1 MRLGEIL
8 NPALAAAVAE
18 LGHGDLFMVVDAGF
32 PIPRSTCRVD
42 LAVDAGI
49 PSIQQVVALLL
60 RHVFVERVSPS
71 EEMRSNNPAHF
82 AAIVEQ
88 FRGSGAALDVVAHS
102 RLIQDAAKS
111 AKLIVRT
118 GDFVAWGSISM
129 VASTEPQ
136 AWFTDAAIAGG
147 LVMPDDYRTRIAR
160 IEAKDLP
167 R

>member
-1 MRLGEIL
+1 MRLGQIL

-18 LGHGDLFMVVDAGF
+18 LGHGDIFMVVDAGF
-32 PIPRSTCRVD
+32 PIPRSTYRID

-49 PSIQQVVALLL
+49 PLIHQVVALLL
-60 RHVFVERVSPS
+60 RHVFVECMSPS
-71 EEMRSNNPAHF
+71 EEMRSNNPRHF
-82 AAIVEQ
+82 AAIMEQ
-88 FRGSGAALDVVAHS
+88 FRGSGAALDVVPHS
-102 RLIQDAAKS
+102 RLVQQAADS

-118 GDFVAWGSISM
+118 GDFAAWGSISM

-136 AWFTDAAIAGG
+136 AWFTDAAIADG
-147 LVMPDDYRTRIAR
+147 LVMPADYRARIAR